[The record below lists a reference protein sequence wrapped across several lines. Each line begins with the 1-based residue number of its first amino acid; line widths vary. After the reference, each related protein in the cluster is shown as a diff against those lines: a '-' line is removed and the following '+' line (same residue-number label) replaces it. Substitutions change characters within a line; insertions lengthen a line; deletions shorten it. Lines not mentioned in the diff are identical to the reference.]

1 MPIRGFQSTVDNNLI
16 FGVGESD
23 IIDSL
28 VVRWDDGKTT
38 KKDFIDVN
46 QFVTIKKEEFS
57 EFSLI
62 EEFESKIF
70 TQMDDQILD
79 FVHKENNFVDFDR
92 DRLLF
97 HMSSSEGSCIC
108 EGDINGDGY
117 KDLYIGGSKGYSGS
131 IYIWNDNKFEKYNY
145 PLINSDKESEDTDCV
160 FFDANQD
167 GSLDLYVASGGNEY
181 SIYSPELRD
190 RLYYN
195 VNNNFTKS
203 DQILP
208 SGLFESSS
216 VVKNYD
222 FDLDGDED
230 LFVGTRL
237 IPQKYGLPSNGY
249 LLENDGLG
257 NFKNVSDVIAKD
269 LKEVGMIT
277 DAEFFDYDSDGDFDL
292 ILVGHWMPITLL
304 ENRDG
309 KFYFKN
315 IDAFENS
322 NGWWNSIE
330 VNDLNNDGLLDLV
343 IGNHG
348 ENSRFRATKSKP
360 ITMYINDFDDNNSLE
375 QVIFQ
380 YNGDSSYTMAL
391 RHDLVMQMPGLK
403 KKYLKYNSYKNQT
416 VHDIFNFE
424 KIKSSYINYVYNL
437 KTSAF
442 INNGAGFS
450 NLELPVETQFSNVFA
465 IEINDYNNDGY
476 NDIIL
481 GGNLYNVKPE
491 VGRYDANYGQ
501 ILLGNNKLDYKVA
514 PYKKSGLLFKG
525 QVRDFSTFKNLKG
538 DNYLIVLNNSDSL
551 QSYTF

>member
-1 MPIRGFQSTVDNNLI
+1 M
-16 FGVGESD
+16 
-23 IIDSL
+23 
-28 VVRWDDGKTT
+28 
-38 KKDFIDVN
+38 
-46 QFVTIKKEEFS
+46 
-57 EFSLI
+57 
-62 EEFESKIF
+62 
-70 TQMDDQILD
+70 
-79 FVHKENNFVDFDR
+79 
-92 DRLLF
+92 
-97 HMSSSEGSCIC
+97 
-108 EGDINGDGY
+108 
-117 KDLYIGGSKGYSGS
+117 
-131 IYIWNDNKFEKYNY
+131 
-145 PLINSDKESEDTDCV
+145 
-160 FFDANQD
+160 
-167 GSLDLYVASGGNEY
+167 
-181 SIYSPELRD
+181 
-190 RLYYN
+190 
-195 VNNNFTKS
+195 
-203 DQILP
+203 
-208 SGLFESSS
+208 
-216 VVKNYD
+216 
-222 FDLDGDED
+222 
-230 LFVGTRL
+230 
-237 IPQKYGLPSNGY
+237 PSNGY
-249 LLENDGLG
+249 LLENDGYG

-277 DAEFFDYDSDGDFDL
+277 DADFFDYDSDGDSDL
-292 ILVGHWMPITLL
+292 ILVGHWMPIILL

-309 KFYFKN
+309 KFYIKN

-348 ENSRFRATKSKP
+348 ENSRFRASESKP
-360 ITMYINDFDDNNSLE
+360 ISMYINDFDDNNSLE

-416 VHDIFNFE
+416 VHDIFNLE
-424 KIKSSYINYVYNL
+424 KIKSSHINYVYNL

-442 INNGAGFS
+442 INNGTGFS

-465 IEINDYNNDGY
+465 VEINDYNNDGY

-501 ILLGNNKLDYKVA
+501 ILLGNNKLEYKVA

-538 DNYLIVLNNSDSL
+538 DNYLLVLNNSDSL

>member
-1 MPIRGFQSTVDNNLI
+1 M
-16 FGVGESD
+16 
-23 IIDSL
+23 
-28 VVRWDDGKTT
+28 
-38 KKDFIDVN
+38 
-46 QFVTIKKEEFS
+46 
-57 EFSLI
+57 
-62 EEFESKIF
+62 
-70 TQMDDQILD
+70 
-79 FVHKENNFVDFDR
+79 
-92 DRLLF
+92 
-97 HMSSSEGSCIC
+97 
-108 EGDINGDGY
+108 
-117 KDLYIGGSKGYSGS
+117 
-131 IYIWNDNKFEKYNY
+131 
-145 PLINSDKESEDTDCV
+145 
-160 FFDANQD
+160 
-167 GSLDLYVASGGNEY
+167 
-181 SIYSPELRD
+181 RD
-190 RLYYN
+190 RLYFN
-195 VNNNFTKS
+195 VNNNFIKS

-222 FDLDGDED
+222 FDLDGDDD

-249 LLENDGLG
+249 LLENDGFG

-277 DAEFFDYDSDGDFDL
+277 DADFFDYDSDGDFDL

-416 VHDIFNFE
+416 VHDIFNLE

>member
-1 MPIRGFQSTVDNNLI
+1 
-16 FGVGESD
+16 
-23 IIDSL
+23 
-28 VVRWDDGKTT
+28 
-38 KKDFIDVN
+38 
-46 QFVTIKKEEFS
+46 
-57 EFSLI
+57 
-62 EEFESKIF
+62 
-70 TQMDDQILD
+70 
-79 FVHKENNFVDFDR
+79 
-92 DRLLF
+92 
-97 HMSSSEGSCIC
+97 MSSSEGSCIC

-195 VNNNFTKS
+195 VNNNFIKS

-249 LLENDGLG
+249 LLENDGFG
-257 NFKNVSDVIAKD
+257 NFKNVSDIIAKD

-277 DAEFFDYDSDGDFDL
+277 DADFFDYDSDGDFDL